1 MIRINRASAR
11 KEEPCSST
19 LSRSLA
25 VTVMPE
31 LGGGGNQLLK
41 IVVLSGRVPL
51 CTLGIADYTGFSHLN
66 TVVLNVSE
74 DKSQYQ
80 FYLWYAERE

>member
-1 MIRINRASAR
+1 
-11 KEEPCSST
+11 
-19 LSRSLA
+19 
-25 VTVMPE
+25 MPE
-31 LGGGGNQLLK
+31 KRNHAAPLLVDPWLSQLCQSWGGGGNQLLK

-51 CTLGIADYTGFSHLN
+51 CTLGIADYTGSSHLN